1 MDELMKELKS
11 IADGEGTKISE
22 EWSGL
27 QLTLLRE
34 SIPLASEMFE
44 REPRSKAIICV
55 GQRISVESFDEDDGV
70 EKVGPNAEA
79 YNGIGGGEAVACRMR
94 PAMGAA
100 SADKILEFF
109 DSKELIMSLHNAT
122 DYISVLLCVKMKT
135 AFFSAMTTQAGVAVS
150 INHTDSSGK
159 GIQEFYV
166 AFDEKDSGKEALY
179 KALTPK
185 QRRLVSGMVEAQVMP
200 NHLKE
205 LSSEGY
211 QTVMKLIQLNG
222 HDHFADDADDA
233 S

>member
-55 GQRISVESFDEDDGV
+55 GQRISVESFDENDGI

-109 DSKELIMSLHNAT
+109 DSKELVMSLHNAT
-122 DYISVLLCVKMKT
+122 DYISVLMCVKMKT
-135 AFFSAMTTQAGVAVS
+135 AFFAAMTTQAGIAVS
-150 INHTDSSGK
+150 ISHADGDVD
-159 GIQEFYV
+159 QEFYV

-185 QRRLVSGMVEAQVMP
+185 QRRLVTGMVEAQIMP

-205 LSSEGY
+205 LSPEGY
-211 QTVMKLIQLNG
+211 KTVMKLIQLNG

>member
-100 SADKILEFF
+100 SADKMLDFF
-109 DSKELIMSLHNAT
+109 GSKELIMSLHNAT

-166 AFDEKDSGKEALY
+166 PFDEEDSGKEALY

-185 QRRLVSGMVEAQVMP
+185 QRRLVTGMVEAQIMP

-205 LSSEGY
+205 LSPEGY
-211 QTVMKLIQLNG
+211 KTVMKLIQLNG

>member
-55 GQRISVESFDEDDGV
+55 GQRISVESFDEDDGI

-109 DSKELIMSLHNAT
+109 DSKELVMSLHNAT
-122 DYISVLLCVKMKT
+122 DYISVLMCVKMKT
-135 AFFSAMTTQAGVAVS
+135 AFFAAMTTQAGIAVS
-150 INHTDSSGK
+150 ISHADGDVD
-159 GIQEFYV
+159 QEFYV

-185 QRRLVSGMVEAQVMP
+185 QRRLVTGMVEAQIMP

-205 LSSEGY
+205 LSPEGY
-211 QTVMKLIQLNG
+211 KTVMKLIQLNG

>member
-55 GQRISVESFDEDDGV
+55 GQRISVETFDEDDGI
-70 EKVGPNAEA
+70 EKVGTNVEA

-109 DSKELIMSLHNAT
+109 DSKELVMSLHNAT
-122 DYISVLLCVKMKT
+122 DYISVLMCVKMKT
-135 AFFSAMTTQAGVAVS
+135 AFFAAMTTQAGIAVS
-150 INHTDSSGK
+150 ISHADGDVD
-159 GIQEFYV
+159 QEFYV
-166 AFDEKDSGKEALY
+166 AFDEQDSGKEALY

-185 QRRLVSGMVEAQVMP
+185 QRRLVTGMVEAQIMP

-205 LSSEGY
+205 LSPEGY
-211 QTVMKLIQLNG
+211 KTVMKLIQLNG

>member
-55 GQRISVESFDEDDGV
+55 GQRISVESFDEDDGI

-109 DSKELIMSLHNAT
+109 DSKELVMSLHNAT
-122 DYISVLLCVKMKT
+122 DYISVLMCVKMKT
-135 AFFSAMTTQAGVAVS
+135 AFFAAMTTQAGIAVS
-150 INHTDSSGK
+150 ISHADGDVD
-159 GIQEFYV
+159 QEFYV

-185 QRRLVSGMVEAQVMP
+185 QRRLVTGMVEAQIMP
-200 NHLKE
+200 NHLKQ
-205 LSSEGY
+205 LSPEGY
-211 QTVMKLIQLNG
+211 KTVMKLIQLNG
-222 HDHFADDADDA
+222 HDHFAEDADDVG
-233 S
+233 

>member
-1 MDELMKELKS
+1 MDELMKELKA

-55 GQRISVESFDEDDGV
+55 GQRISVESFDEDDGI
-70 EKVGPNAEA
+70 EKVGPSAEA

-100 SADKILEFF
+100 SADKMLEFF
-109 DSKELIMSLHNAT
+109 DSKELVMSLHNAT
-122 DYISVLLCVKMKT
+122 DYISVLMCVKMKT
-135 AFFSAMTTQAGVAVS
+135 AFFAAMTTQAGIAVS
-150 INHTDSSGK
+150 IKHTDSNVD
-159 GIQEFYV
+159 QEFYV
-166 AFDEKDSGKEALY
+166 AFDEKDSGKEELY

-185 QRRLVSGMVEAQVMP
+185 QRRLVTGMVEAQIMP

-205 LSSEGY
+205 LSPEGY
-211 QTVMKLIQLNG
+211 KTVMKLIQLNG

>member
-122 DYISVLLCVKMKT
+122 DYISVLMCVKMKT
-135 AFFSAMTTQAGVAVS
+135 AFFAAMTTQAGIAVS
-150 INHTDSSGK
+150 ISHADGDVD
-159 GIQEFYV
+159 QEFYV
-166 AFDEKDSGKEALY
+166 SFDDKDSGKEALY

-185 QRRLVSGMVEAQVMP
+185 QRRLVTGMVEAQIMP

-205 LSSEGY
+205 LSPEGY
-211 QTVMKLIQLNG
+211 KTVMKLIQLNG
-222 HDHFADDADDA
+222 HDHFAEDADDA

>member
-22 EWSGL
+22 EWTGL

-44 REPRSKAIICV
+44 KEPRSKAIICV
-55 GQRISVESFDEDDGV
+55 GQRISVESFDEDDGI

-79 YNGIGGGEAVACRMR
+79 YSGIGGGEAVACRMR
-94 PAMGAA
+94 PVMGAA
-100 SADKILEFF
+100 SADKMLEFF
-109 DSKELIMSLHNAT
+109 DSKELVMSLHNAT
-122 DYISVLLCVKMKT
+122 DYISVLMCVKMKT
-135 AFFSAMTTQAGVAVS
+135 TFFSAMTTQAGIAVS
-150 INHTDSSGK
+150 INHADGDVD
-159 GIQEFYV
+159 QEFYV

-185 QRRLVSGMVEAQVMP
+185 QRRLVTGMVEAQIMP
-200 NHLKE
+200 NHLKQ
-205 LSSEGY
+205 LSPEGY
-211 QTVMKLIQLNG
+211 KTVMKLIQLNG
-222 HDHFADDADDA
+222 HDHFAEDTDDA

>member
-55 GQRISVESFDEDDGV
+55 GQRISVESFDEDDGI

-94 PAMGAA
+94 PAMGAP

-109 DSKELIMSLHNAT
+109 DSKELVMSLHNAT
-122 DYISVLLCVKMKT
+122 DYISVLMCVKMKT
-135 AFFSAMTTQAGVAVS
+135 AFFAAMTTQAGIAVS
-150 INHTDSSGK
+150 IRHADGDVD
-159 GIQEFYV
+159 QEFYV

-185 QRRLVSGMVEAQVMP
+185 QRRLVTGMVEAQIMP
-200 NHLKE
+200 NHLKQ
-205 LSSEGY
+205 LSPEGY
-211 QTVMKLIQLNG
+211 KTVMKLIQLNG

>member
-109 DSKELIMSLHNAT
+109 DSKELVMSLHNAT
-122 DYISVLLCVKMKT
+122 DYISVLMCVKMKT
-135 AFFSAMTTQAGVAVS
+135 AFFAAMTTQAGIAVS
-150 INHTDSSGK
+150 ISHADGDVD
-159 GIQEFYV
+159 QEFYV

-185 QRRLVSGMVEAQVMP
+185 QRRLVTGMVEAQIMP

-205 LSSEGY
+205 LSPEGY
-211 QTVMKLIQLNG
+211 KTVMKLIQLNG
-222 HDHFADDADDA
+222 HDHFAEDADDA

>member
-55 GQRISVESFDEDDGV
+55 GQRISVDEFDKDDGID
-70 EKVGPNAEA
+70 KVGPNAEA

-94 PAMGAA
+94 PAMGAP

-109 DSKELIMSLHNAT
+109 DSKELVMSLHNAT
-122 DYISVLLCVKMKT
+122 DYISVLMCVKMKT
-135 AFFSAMTTQAGVAVS
+135 AFFAAMTTQAGIAVS
-150 INHTDSSGK
+150 ISHADGDVD
-159 GIQEFYV
+159 QEFYV

-185 QRRLVSGMVEAQVMP
+185 QRRLVTGMVEAQIMP
-200 NHLKE
+200 NHLKQ
-205 LSSEGY
+205 LSPEGY

-222 HDHFADDADDA
+222 HDHFAEDADDA

>member
-100 SADKILEFF
+100 SADKMLEFF
-109 DSKELIMSLHNAT
+109 DSKELVMSLHNAT
-122 DYISVLLCVKMKT
+122 DYISVLMCVKMKT
-135 AFFSAMTTQAGVAVS
+135 AFFAAMTTQAGIAVS
-150 INHTDSSGK
+150 ISHADGDVD
-159 GIQEFYV
+159 QEFYV

-185 QRRLVSGMVEAQVMP
+185 QRRLVTGMVEAQIMP

-205 LSSEGY
+205 LSPEGY
-211 QTVMKLIQLNG
+211 KTVMKLIQLNG

>member
-11 IADGEGTKISE
+11 ISDGEGTKISE

-55 GQRISVESFDEDDGV
+55 GQRISVESFDEDDGI

-109 DSKELIMSLHNAT
+109 DSKELVMSLHNAT
-122 DYISVLLCVKMKT
+122 DYISVLMCVKMKT
-135 AFFSAMTTQAGVAVS
+135 AFFAAMTTQAGIAVS
-150 INHTDSSGK
+150 ISHADGDVD
-159 GIQEFYV
+159 QEFYV
-166 AFDEKDSGKEALY
+166 AFDEQDSGKEALY

-185 QRRLVSGMVEAQVMP
+185 QRRLVTGMVEAQIMP

-205 LSSEGY
+205 LSPEGY
-211 QTVMKLIQLNG
+211 KTVMKLIQLNG